1 MKTKALYL
9 TLMACCLPTGVL
21 AHPGDHHEHSFMTI
35 VGHFFSQPDHLLML
49 ALVVALLWGASISR
63 RLVLVR
69 RALRFVQKWSKRAP

>member
-1 MKTKALYL
+1 MKNLYFLALSSL
-9 TLMACCLPTGVL
+9 LLPLHAL
-21 AHPGDHHEHSFMTI
+21 AHPGDHHEHNFMTI

-63 RLVLVR
+63 RLVLVQ